1 MPRTIGQNHGV
12 AFVTVLVAYKSLDSW
27 LLQKETRKKHI
38 HFFPTPRNENI
49 HCLGL
54 PGVIFAVIREVSS
67 LHLLKYQVSGVLG
80 TLRNVCLLVRC
91 PLELGGQVLG
101 N

>member
-1 MPRTIGQNHGV
+1 MAAAN
-12 AFVTVLVAYKSLDSW
+12 VT
-27 LLQKETRKKHI
+27 ENTEKHI
-38 HFFPTPRNENI
+38 QFLPPARKENI
-49 HCLGL
+49 HCLSL

-80 TLRNVCLLVRC
+80 TLGNVCLLVRC
-91 PLELGGQVLG
+91 PLEWGGQVLG